1 MRKTIE
7 SLTAADF
14 AKWVRKQ
21 VRQFGRK
28 AEICNQQ
35 YSAVEMW
42 LRELGF
48 VVSFICGGE
57 VEVDGEWYVSDF
69 NRDPV
74 AFVRSAQA
82 AKHPRVE
89 VRYSCHCCGRDTKR
103 PVGLCGRCLL

>member
-69 NRDPV
+69 QTIGYYMMDEDGMMEEK
-74 AFVRSAQA
+74 A
-82 AKHPRVE
+82 
-89 VRYSCHCCGRDTKR
+89 GRWLDIVSLENLDGYLIAR
-103 PVGLCGRCLL
+103 